1 MNQLQLPPGTD
12 ATMPRTERRQR
23 HGLIEDW
30 RDALGIVLL
39 LFVAAFL
46 GAVLSR
52 FWPET
57 EVRGETEFADMET
70 RLSAIE
76 GKLANLSQSRDMTAA
91 RTRIDTLEKR
101 LSTVEASF
109 AALGEPAS
117 ADKTAPALQG
127 PQATAAATL
136 LATAKR
142 VEAMAQRLTELETR
156 TASLPEDLAKTKATL
171 ETLAAGST
179 GVQTSLNELS
189 TRMSKLE
196 ASDILDLARR
206 ASVASAVANLTR
218 AAQGSSP
225 FRTEYDVVAGLLP
238 GNNNLL
244 KIQRH
249 AATGLPTTGTLI
261 STFGNTATAAL
272 AAERNGKGSD
282 GMSRLWSNVSGLVT
296 WRSTSETAGS
306 STESRLAR
314 AEIRLKAGDLAAAVK
329 ELSAIRG
336 SAARALSTWLQKAQA
351 RVSVEATLA
360 ELNTQAIDAIQSRP
374 AGETPPTQTPAP

>member
-101 LSTVEASF
+101 LSTMEASF

-117 ADKTAPALQG
+117 ADKTAP
-127 PQATAAATL
+127 ATL

-156 TASLPEDLAKTKATL
+156 TAPLPEDLAKAKSTL

-179 GVQTSLNELS
+179 GVQSSLNDLS

-238 GNNNLL
+238 GNNNLHE
-244 KIQRH
+244 IQRH

-272 AAERNGKGSD
+272 AAERNGKGTD

-336 SAARALSTWLQKAQA
+336 SAARPLSTWLQKAQA

-360 ELNTQAIDAIQSRP
+360 ELNTQAINAIKSRP